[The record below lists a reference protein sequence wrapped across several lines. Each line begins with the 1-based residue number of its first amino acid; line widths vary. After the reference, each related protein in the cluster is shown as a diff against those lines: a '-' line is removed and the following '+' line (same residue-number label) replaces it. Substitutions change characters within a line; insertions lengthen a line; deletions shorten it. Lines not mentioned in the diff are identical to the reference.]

1 VRVFVTGA
9 TGFVGSAVV
18 RALLAAGHDVTGL
31 VRDPG
36 RAAGLAALGADLRRG
51 DVLDPGSYRTAP
63 WRRSAERGRSR
74 DAVGAVV
81 AATP

>member
-1 VRVFVTGA
+1 MRVSVTGA
-9 TGFVGSAVV
+9 TGSVGSAVV

-51 DVLDPGSYRTAP
+51 DMPDPDSYRTAP
-63 WRRSAERGRSR
+63 WRRSPERGRSR